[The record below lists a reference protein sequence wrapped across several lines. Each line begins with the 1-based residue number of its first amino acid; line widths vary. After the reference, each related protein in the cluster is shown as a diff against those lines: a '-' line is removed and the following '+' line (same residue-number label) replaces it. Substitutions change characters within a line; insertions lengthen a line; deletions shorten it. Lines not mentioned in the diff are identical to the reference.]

1 MQIMCISRWTAFCS
15 FKPSHGVDGFTTIQR
30 WRRNASLRVNSE
42 RWVWWLI
49 CLARPRYDGGQWVMS
64 DCLLCPKAR
73 WALSKNGLQIT
84 KKNRQTKT
92 SGETPEYMVPMP
104 GILGRANQGLVLLTA
119 LVLEMQFHPYKDNRP
134 MVEIAELFS
143 TGARL
148 AIRKMDSRTFQ
159 VSELLHT
166 HIDR

>member
-1 MQIMCISRWTAFCS
+1 M
-15 FKPSHGVDGFTTIQR
+15 VDLFGK
-30 WRRNASLRVNSE
+30 AK
-42 RWVWWLI
+42 VWWGPMGHVWLFAVPKSP
-49 CLARPRYDGGQWVMS
+49 LGFVQEWAS
-64 DCLLCPKAR
+64 DY
-73 WALSKNGLQIT
+73 

>member
-1 MQIMCISRWTAFCS
+1 
-15 FKPSHGVDGFTTIQR
+15 
-30 WRRNASLRVNSE
+30 
-42 RWVWWLI
+42 
-49 CLARPRYDGGQWVMS
+49 MS

-84 KKNRQTKT
+84 KKIGKHGKQKQVGKPLT
-92 SGETPEYMVPMP
+92 EYMVPMP

-119 LVLEMQFHPYKDNRP
+119 LVLEMQFRPYKDNRP

-143 TGARL
+143 TGARP
-148 AIRKMDSRTFQ
+148 AIRDSRTFQ

-166 HIDR
+166 HIDRLD